1 MQSGQP
7 ASVVAFKSCP
17 ATLRSIYAFSRS
29 LPLPT
34 SPIQLAQSNTL
45 KSITPTSSHHHGY
58 KHVQSSLH
66 DAAAA
71 TKLTSVDSIPIHG
84 GHAKAVQFDGSG
96 SIDRDEFLQIPQ
108 IASNPLASRMIA
120 IFDEDGGGTVD
131 FQEFVLTSA
140 LQLRSRCTMSI
151 ADGFISNGELFLVLK
166 MMVGNNLKDQQ
177 LQQIVD
183 KTIMEGDHDRDG
195 KLSFE
200 EFAQM
205 VSNTDIVKQMT
216 LEDLF

>member
-1 MQSGQP
+1 M
-7 ASVVAFKSCP
+7 
-17 ATLRSIYAFSRS
+17 
-29 LPLPT
+29 
-34 SPIQLAQSNTL
+34 
-45 KSITPTSSHHHGY
+45 
-58 KHVQSSLH
+58 
-66 DAAAA
+66 
-71 TKLTSVDSIPIHG
+71 KLDS
-84 GHAKAVQFDGSG
+84 DGSG
-96 SIDRDEFLQIPQ
+96 SIDREEFLQIPQ

-131 FQEFVLTSA
+131 FQEFVGGLSA
-140 LQLRSRCTMSI
+140 FSSRGGREEKLRCRLGRLFLCLGAYRYDTV
-151 ADGFISNGELFLVLK
+151 AFKVYDVDRDGYISNGELFLVLK